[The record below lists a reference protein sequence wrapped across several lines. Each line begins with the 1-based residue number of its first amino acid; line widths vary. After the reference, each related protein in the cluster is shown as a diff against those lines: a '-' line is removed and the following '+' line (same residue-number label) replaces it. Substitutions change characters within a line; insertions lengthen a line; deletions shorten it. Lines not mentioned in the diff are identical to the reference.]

1 MVTFNKSTSSLLGPM
16 SSNKNAKT
24 ETQIFEKPSKLFEVL
39 KFLQLLNFQI
49 LLDASDM
56 HRTTD
61 LQEGTILSAE
71 SQLKLN
77 CIRLFSFLL

>member
-1 MVTFNKSTSSLLGPM
+1 M